1 MANNLN
7 ILLCFCN
14 LPFPAWQKI
23 FQPHFTNKREV
34 KLLLSFFLN
43 IFWSVSVEGL
53 SACGCLDLCGLT
65 DATIPM
71 NCWEK
76 SELTSDT
83 APLHL
88 TATSVS
94 IHHRGILHSCQSGGS
109 RQPHHSLLGC
119 PTVSRVSVRQHG
131 IGHGVFG
138 GNVRRFITHDR
149 GMWISASLHLSP
161 TPHPPIPSP
170 HRQQTTAS
178 VVVMSPNSLT
188 PGLCYFSGMM
198 KDTRH

>member
-1 MANNLN
+1 MFLQSTLPCLTKN
-7 ILLCFCN
+7 ISA
-14 LPFPAWQKI
+14 PFHKQTWSEAATFI
-23 FQPHFTNKREV
+23 F
-34 KLLLSFFLN
+34 FFKYIL
-43 IFWSVSVEGL
+43 E
-53 SACGCLDLCGLT
+53 CEC
-65 DATIPM
+65 
-71 NCWEK
+71 
-76 SELTSDT
+76 
-83 APLHL
+83 
-88 TATSVS
+88 
-94 IHHRGILHSCQSGGS
+94 RGSKCMWMFGPVWPDRCDNSHE
-109 RQPHHSLLGC
+109 LLGEKRADLWHGAAPPDGHISLHTPPWDPPLLPVGRSSPASSQPVGMSDC
-119 PTVSRVSVRQHG
+119 RVLRVSVRQHG

-188 PGLCYFSGMM
+188 PGLCYFSGMA